1 MRQNKISN
9 QLATAWCEQQ
19 AFLAELQREQPTEHS
34 CTLEACFYLKTLS
47 GLAVC
52 DELIKS
58 SIQLREINR
67 NKIAALRRR
76 INEVSARM
84 DAFRDMLNGLQKP
97 L

>member
-1 MRQNKISN
+1 MLQNKTSN

-19 AFLAELQREQPTEHS
+19 AILADLQREESTEYG
-34 CTLEACFYLKTLS
+34 CTAEACFYLKTLS

-58 SIQLREINR
+58 SIQLKEINR
-67 NKIAALRRR
+67 NKIATLRRR

-84 DAFRDMLNGLQKP
+84 DAFRDMLNRLQKP
-97 L
+97 F